1 MGTIEHR
8 KLFRVQ
14 TTIKISYE
22 SMRDSSVQGDA
33 YTADVSSIGA
43 QIIAKQPIDVGE
55 ELSIKF
61 FIENQKDPICSSAKV
76 VWQKRCGYIPDN
88 QKSYYTMGII
98 LLDMSCDDAILTSD
112 YIFEVA
118 KKQQI
123 ENEKRIIDQ
132 LELG

>member
-14 TTIKISYE
+14 ATVKISYE
-22 SMRDSSVQGDA
+22 SMRDSSIQGEA

-43 QIIAKQPIDVGE
+43 QIIAKNPIEVGE

-61 FIENQKDPICSSAKV
+61 FIKDQKDLICASAKV
-76 VWQKRCGYIPDN
+76 VWQKQCGYVPEN
-88 QKSYYTMGII
+88 QKPYYAMGIM